1 MATRATTT
9 AQTNAPPGP
18 DVPAPE
24 RSRPPRALAVVRI
37 VLGWVF
43 LWAFLDK
50 TFGLGYAT
58 PADQGW
64 LDGGSPTAGFLASRE
79 GTFGELFRTMSGQAY
94 SEWLFMGGMA
104 GLGIAL
110 TLGIG
115 LRLAA
120 IGGSVLMVSMWMSML
135 PLDSNPIVDV
145 HIFYALAMI
154 ALAILNAGDR
164 WGLGRWW
171 SDLGLV
177 RRLPILR

>member
-1 MATRATTT
+1 MASATPITT
-9 AQTNAPPGP
+9 PATLREADAP
-18 DVPAPE
+18 ASE
-24 RSRPPRALAVVRI
+24 LPPRSFAVVRI

-50 TFGLGYAT
+50 TFGFGYPTA
-58 PADQGW
+58 AGQGW
-64 LDGGSPTAGFLASRE
+64 ADGASPTAGFLASRQ
-79 GTFGELFRTMSGQAY
+79 GSFGELFQGLSGQAW
-94 SEWLFMGGMA
+94 SDWMFMGGMA

-120 IGGSVLMVSMWMSML
+120 IGGTVLMVTMWMSML

-145 HIFYALAMI
+145 HIFYAVAMI
-154 ALAILNAGDR
+154 ALAIGCAGER

-171 SDLGLV
+171 KDLGLV
-177 RRLPILR
+177 RRFPILR